1 MKSRKWKPVPVDASL
16 MCSEEFQDFGGIEE
30 LDNYEIITKD
40 TLRSTS
46 KRKAKAEIKKIRK
59 KQKVAHKEEL
69 FEYNEQNQNLDMSA
83 WCNCYV
89 PDPVLYAL
97 RDLGFHKPTEIQ
109 ERVIPCAIRD
119 HQDILGAAETG
130 SGKTLAFGIPVVS
143 GILSFKE
150 NAKNCEADS
159 ESHALHC
166 LVLTPTRELAIQIKK
181 HLQAICKYTNIKVA
195 SVVGGLAP
203 EKQRRILKKSPD
215 IIVATPGRLWE
226 MMEEDESHL
235 SHLSSVRYLVIDE
248 ADRMVEKG
256 HFAELTQI
264 IAIINGNK
272 NNKKRQT
279 FVFSATLTLVHDV
292 PKRLVLKN
300 KKGKLKKN
308 KLDSLIS
315 VIGMKD
321 GHKVIDITKK
331 TAMVDTLVE
340 SQIMCSTEEKD
351 LYLYYFLLMYPGRTL
366 IFCNSIDSVRRL
378 RTVLEYLDCN
388 PYPLHSSMHQRQRLK
403 NLERFAASSTAVLLA
418 TDVAARGL
426 DIKGIEH
433 VIHFQVP
440 RTAETYVHRS
450 GRTARAQSEGLSL
463 MLIEPQDAVYY
474 KRICK
479 TLNKDKALPQFP
491 VDHSIL
497 KAVRDRITLVH
508 AIDKLEHRMKRL
520 TAQNRWFMNAAKEMD
535 IDIDEENLL
544 NDLGDERECA
554 AKCRQIK
561 GMKKQLKLLLSKSII
576 PKMFTGSYPTKTGK
590 LISLPNFGSE
600 KAVKALENKQK
611 QLKMKKIFKS

>member
-119 HQDILGAAETG
+119 HQDILGAAET
-130 SGKTLAFGIPVVS
+130 
-143 GILSFKE
+143 
-150 NAKNCEADS
+150 
-159 ESHALHC
+159 
-166 LVLTPTRELAIQIKK
+166 
-181 HLQAICKYTNIKVA
+181 VA